1 MFGVSCRCKTEG
13 VIAALPARAVQ
24 ELYKIAQESMTNAI
38 KHGHCKQME
47 FHFSSGR
54 TGLTLTIKNDGI
66 PFPSDV
72 AASERMG
79 LHIMRYRAAAIDATF
94 DIRAN
99 GGRER
104 LSP

>member
-1 MFGVSCRCKTEG
+1 
-13 VIAALPARAVQ
+13 
-24 ELYKIAQESMTNAI
+24 MTNAI

-47 FHFSSGR
+47 FHLSSGR

-99 GGRER
+99 GAKGTIVTLKLPHQPSSYSWDDSPAPKTRS
-104 LSP
+104 LSVCTLG